1 MKLFMS
7 DKLTKAKEILK
18 KYHQEHLLYFYNKIT
33 EEQKEILTN
42 QILKINFDEIL
53 NIYENSKQ
61 NFKLDMSNISPLP
74 HFEKNTF
81 SNKKLDHYIK
91 IGNNI
96 IKSQS
101 LAVITMAG
109 GQGSRLGYKG
119 PKGTYELYFESTN
132 EKKSLFQIMCED
144 IKRANKKYNIT
155 IPWYIMTS
163 EDNDFQ
169 TRDYFEKNDFFEYPK
184 EKIKFFTQ
192 GKLPI
197 IDITGKLILQEP
209 YLIKTASN
217 GNGNVFQSM
226 QAHDIIEDLEFNNI
240 KWISF
245 GGIDN
250 VLLKNV
256 DSLFIGLAVD
266 KNYQIASKSI
276 FKEKPLEKTAVYCKK
291 FNKPSILDYDDI
303 DIKLSV
309 SKFENGMYKYREAN
323 MLSHLMSLEA
333 VKKASNVTLS
343 YHRAFKKNAF
353 VNEEGMKQVP
363 DKPNCFKFENFIFD
377 SFSFF
382 DDMLLLRVNANEEFA
397 PIKDFTGI
405 YNPDTAKEKYEKYWN
420 IQNKLQLY

>member
-1 MKLFMS
+1 MS

-18 KYHQEHLLYFYNKIT
+18 KYHQEHLLYFYDEISEN
-33 EEQKEILTN
+33 EKEILLN
-42 QILKINFDEIL
+42 QIIKIDFDEIL
-53 NIYENSKQ
+53 NLYENSKQ
-61 NFKLDMSNISPLP
+61 NTKLDISKVSPLP
-74 HFEKNTF
+74 HLEKNELTR
-81 SNKKLDHYIK
+81 KELDTYIE
-91 IGNNI
+91 IGESI

-101 LAVITMAG
+101 LAIITMAG
-109 GQGSRLGYKG
+109 GQGTRLGYKG
-119 PKGTYELYFESTN
+119 PKGTYELRFESTN
-132 EKKSLFQIMCED
+132 TKKSLFQIMCED
-144 IKRANKKYNIT
+144 IKRTNKKYGIT

-163 EDNDFQ
+163 EDNDKQ
-169 TRDYFEKNDFFEYPK
+169 TKDYFEKHNFFDYPK
-184 EKIKFFTQ
+184 EKIKFFIQ

-197 IDITGKLILQEP
+197 IDINGKLILQEP

-226 QAHDIIEDLEFNNI
+226 KNHNIIEDLEDNNI

-256 DSLFIGLAVD
+256 DPLFIGLTAAG
-266 KNYQIASKSI
+266 NYQIASKSI

-291 FNKPSILDYDDI
+291 FDKPAILDYDDI

-323 MLSHLMSLEA
+323 MLSHLMSLDA
-333 VKKASNVTLS
+333 VKKVSNVPLS

-363 DKPNCFKFENFIFD
+363 DKPNSFKFENFIFD

-382 DDMLLLRVNANEEFA
+382 GDMLLLRVDANEEFA

-420 IQNKLQLY
+420 LEQKRHDKIS

>member
-1 MKLFMS
+1 MS

-18 KYHQEHLLYFYNKIT
+18 KYHQEHLLYFYDEISEN
-33 EEQKEILTN
+33 EKEVLLN
-42 QILKINFDEIL
+42 QIIKIDFDEIL
-53 NIYENSKQ
+53 NLYKNSKQ
-61 NFKLDMSNISPLP
+61 NTKLDISKVSPLP
-74 HFEKNTF
+74 HLEKN
-81 SNKKLDHYIK
+81 KLTKEELDTYIG
-91 IGNNI
+91 IGENI
-96 IKSQS
+96 IRSQS
-101 LAVITMAG
+101 LAIITMAG
-109 GQGSRLGYKG
+109 GQGTRLGYKG
-119 PKGTYELYFESTN
+119 PKGTYELRFESTHT
-132 EKKSLFQIMCED
+132 KKSLFQIMCED
-144 IKRANKKYNIT
+144 IKRINKKYDIT

-163 EDNDFQ
+163 EDNDKQ
-169 TRDYFEKNDFFEYPK
+169 TKDYFENHNFFEYPR
-184 EKIKFFTQ
+184 EKVKFFIQ

-197 IDITGKLILQEP
+197 IDINGKLILQEP

-217 GNGNVFQSM
+217 GNGNVFEAM
-226 QAHDIIEDLEFNNI
+226 KNHNILKDLEDHNI

-256 DSLFIGLAVD
+256 DPLFIGLTVA

-276 FKEKPLEKTAVYCKK
+276 FKEKPIEKTAVYCKK
-291 FNKPSILDYDDI
+291 FDKPAILDYDDI

-323 MLSHLMSLEA
+323 ILSHLMSIDA
-333 VKKASNVTLS
+333 VKKVSNIHLP

-363 DKPNCFKFENFIFD
+363 DQPNSFKFENFIFD

-382 DDMLLLRVNANEEFA
+382 DDMLLLRVDANEEFA

-405 YNPDTAKEKYEKYWN
+405 YNPDTAKEKYEKYW
-420 IQNKLQLY
+420 QL